1 MCKKTKEQTAWAP
14 SCVSEQA
21 IYEGDVGVE
30 AEDDFGQA
38 LRNKRRRASKLQVLE
53 SSPLRGMDG
62 VSRKKSV
69 VGMSIAKMSVALRCC
84 SKYEVK
90 HKGTTIWQRTNDQ

>member
-62 VSRKKSV
+62 VSRKKIRGWNV
-69 VGMSIAKMSVALRCC
+69 NCKNERR
-84 SKYEVK
+84 SKVLFQVRS
-90 HKGTTIWQRTNDQ
+90 KGTTIWQRTNDQ